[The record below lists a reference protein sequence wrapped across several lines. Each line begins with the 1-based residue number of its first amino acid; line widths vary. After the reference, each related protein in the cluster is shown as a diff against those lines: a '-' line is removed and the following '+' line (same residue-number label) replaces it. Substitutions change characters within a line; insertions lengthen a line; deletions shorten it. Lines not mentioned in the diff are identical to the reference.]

1 MSHGIVIT
9 DYETIFNEVYPD
21 CFFFLAYNHCKLQTT
36 IGCRESP
43 FCFCGFH
50 NETVKHF
57 FLEYPLYSTPE
68 TIICSPLLLAC
79 IFADRYSLLCL
90 KHKFYQFFCLDH
102 CYCLRS
108 KIMTHFFSC
117 PVFYIGEILKK
128 FLNMDFK
135 PASIPLIS
143 CRFD

>member
-57 FLEYPLYSTPE
+57 FLEYPLYATPE

-108 KIMTHFFSC
+108 KIMTHFFFMSSLL
-117 PVFYIGEILKK
+117 Y
-128 FLNMDFK
+128 
-135 PASIPLIS
+135 
-143 CRFD
+143 R